1 MRPYYCVHT
10 LYWVSEGTSVWAGV
24 PCHLKASAHTIPGRP
39 CCEHHP
45 DLTDEESAAL
55 RGHVTCLDDTVHNWG
70 RGSWNSDSLGPGW
83 VPNHARPCFLLGLAL
98 LYASLVGP
106 QLILLLCDPC
116 FLGTVSNGQSQHS
129 CSKAQNPCLGL
140 KNGLDPQGLSPRC
153 LGHGSVFSLS
163 FFF

>member
-1 MRPYYCVHT
+1 MRPSYCVQT

-24 PCHLKASAHTIPGRP
+24 PCHLRASAHTIPGRP

-45 DLTDEESAAL
+45 DLTDEESAAQ

-70 RGSWNSDSLGPGW
+70 RGSLNSDSLGPGW

-116 FLGTVSNGQSQHS
+116 F
-129 CSKAQNPCLGL
+129 
-140 KNGLDPQGLSPRC
+140 
-153 LGHGSVFSLS
+153 
-163 FFF
+163 